1 MKEQLINTMMTVKG
15 IDREAAI
22 KAIMIA
28 ADQWDNERAAIKAAK
43 EGN

>member
-1 MKEQLINTMMTVKG
+1 MREQLISTMMTIKG
-15 IDREAAI
+15 ISREEAI